1 MGDENEAEA
10 AAARLEQA
18 LERIAAL
25 AARPAAPMPQAAMP
39 QAVANPAASADY
51 PAMDVAVLSGRLD
64 ALIAELRGA
73 LAG

>member
-25 AARPAAPMPQAAMP
+25 AARTAARTP
-39 QAVANPAASADY
+39 QAVANPAASGDD
-51 PAMDVAVLSGRLD
+51 PSMDVAALSGRLD

-73 LAG
+73 LAV

>member
-1 MGDENEAEA
+1 MSDDNEAEA
-10 AAARLEQA
+10 AAVRLEQA

-25 AARPAAPMPQAAMP
+25 AGRPV
-39 QAVANPAASADY
+39 QAVANQADHASL
-51 PAMDVAVLSGRLD
+51 DVAVLSGRLD

>member
-1 MGDENEAEA
+1 MSDDIEAEA

-25 AARPAAPMPQAAMP
+25 AAQPAP
-39 QAVANPAASADY
+39 AVANPAESADQGQV
-51 PAMDVAVLSGRLD
+51 DVAALTGRLD
-64 ALIAELRGA
+64 ALIAELRGV

>member
-1 MGDENEAEA
+1 MSDGNEAEA
-10 AAARLEQA
+10 AAVRLEMA

-25 AARPAAPMPQAAMP
+25 ARRPVQGGAT
-39 QAVANPAASADY
+39 PADLASL
-51 PAMDVAVLSGRLD
+51 DVAGLDVAALSGRLD

>member
-1 MGDENEAEA
+1 MSDEIEAEA

-25 AARPAAPMPQAAMP
+25 AAQPMP
-39 QAVANPAASADY
+39 AVANPAESADQGQV
-51 PAMDVAVLSGRLD
+51 DVAALTGRLD
-64 ALIAELRGA
+64 ALIAELRGV

>member
-1 MGDENEAEA
+1 MSDENEAEA
-10 AAARLEQA
+10 AAVRLEQA

-25 AARPAAPMPQAAMP
+25 AARPAAPTAYLAA
-39 QAVANPAASADY
+39 QAVANPTDHRS
-51 PAMDVAVLSGRLD
+51 MDVAALSGRLD

>member
-10 AAARLEQA
+10 AAVRLEQA

-25 AARPAAPMPQAAMP
+25 AARPAYPAA
-39 QAVANPAASADY
+39 QAVANPADHRS
-51 PAMDVAVLSGRLD
+51 MDVAALSGRLD